1 MRERNSNRAVE
12 WQGEVN
18 LVECVGD
25 GSNLINYLRAKQIR
39 FNFLIFP
46 SLFSCS
52 IMVLENVVIRGSSPL
67 FHLLTSKLKSK
78 GQIN

>member
-25 GSNLINYLRAKQIR
+25 GSNLIIYEQNKYV
-39 FNFLIFP
+39 LI
-46 SLFSCS
+46 S
-52 IMVLENVVIRGSSPL
+52 
-67 FHLLTSKLKSK
+67 
-78 GQIN
+78 